1 MSDSHRTWLAWK
13 REVSTSS
20 LYENLQDNDH
30 NFCMSYAVNVL
41 SLGTLS
47 ALIEIYNYLNSLLL
61 PETGLRLCH
70 LPITYLFIQL
80 PLAFCRLTYIA
91 CGYALLIWK
100 L

>member
-1 MSDSHRTWLAWK
+1 
-13 REVSTSS
+13 
-20 LYENLQDNDH
+20 
-30 NFCMSYAVNVL
+30 MSYAVNVL
-41 SLGTLS
+41 SMGTLS

-61 PETGLRLCH
+61 PENGLCLCH

-80 PLAFCRLTYIA
+80 PLAFRRLTYIA